1 MKFTKSLTLLTF
13 LLTLTTFSQTT
24 TNEEDNLSLNSG
36 TLDNQFEYLIKKSN
50 GWNDERGQN
59 FRVVKTQW
67 ITELKAHTL
76 DSIQAIRKN
85 LIASEI
91 TVKAQ
96 SQEIADLKTNLSTTQ
111 NNLNETKSKI
121 DNMSLFGIP
130 ISKGVYSMFMLGII
144 VLLLGLLGFFIYKF
158 KNSHVV
164 TKDSKRALAELED
177 EFEEHRKNS
186 VEREQKV
193 RRQLLDEINKQKAT
207 KNNK

>member
-144 VLLLGLLGFFIYKF
+144 VVLLGLLGFFIYKF
-158 KNSHVV
+158 KNSHVI

>member
-144 VLLLGLLGFFIYKF
+144 VLLLALLGFFIYKF

>member
-158 KNSHVV
+158 KNSHVI